1 MSSLFFVGL
10 CVCVWE
16 WGGGGGGM
24 RRCLGVSVCVCVCC
38 MDEVFQVRMYDI
50 ILYFS
55 FVSVVQVEVPILF
68 VLKMPGGKSTFPS
81 CGL

>member
-1 MSSLFFVGL
+1 M
-10 CVCVWE
+10 CVFGS
-16 WGGGGGGM
+16 GGGGGDAQVFG
-24 RRCLGVSVCVCVCC
+24 SVCVCVCC
-38 MDEVFQVRMYDI
+38 MDEVFQVRMHDI

-55 FVSVVQVEVPILF
+55 FVSVVQVEVPILC